1 MPGVDVAPPRLRSK
15 NVEDQTPKGAKVHTM
30 TRSSSLAQSPSRFA
44 RFLGALSV
52 VGIGVV
58 LIQSA
63 ACKDTGVGDPC
74 TPESEYNQAFLGFS
88 VDEVNFESKSFQCQ
102 TRLCLVNHFQ
112 GRVSCQYG
120 QDSSGNGPAGVVG
133 VGGDPTKT
141 GCYVPNEAGDPNGK
155 ITGDPTLAG
164 KNVVNPQLVERSAD
178 KAVYC
183 SCRCANAD
191 GKTDDGA
198 NYCDCPDGF
207 SCTHLV
213 DSIGKG
219 NEGLT
224 GSFCIKQGTAYD
236 KAALNTNTCDPNIA
250 TCQGPQG
257 DPTNKGS

>member
-1 MPGVDVAPPRLRSK
+1 MI
-15 NVEDQTPKGAKVHTM
+15 
-30 TRSSSLAQSPSRFA
+30 RSSFSQSSSKFA
-44 RFLGALSV
+44 RLVSAASLLGL
-52 VGIGVV
+52 GLM
-58 LIQSA
+58 LIPAA

-74 TPESEYNQAFLGFS
+74 TPESEYNTDFLGFS

-120 QDSSGNGPAGVVG
+120 QDTGGKGPPGATGING
-133 VGGDPTKT
+133 DTTNT
-141 GCYVPNEAGDPNGK
+141 GCSVPNDPATK
-155 ITGDPTLAG
+155 ITGDPNLGA
-164 KNVVNPQLVERSAD
+164 KNVVNPQLLSRTAE

-191 GKTDDGA
+191 GKTDDGS

-207 SCTHLV
+207 TCTHLV

-224 GSFCIKQGTAYD
+224 GSFCIKAGSQYD
-236 KAALNTNTCDPNIA
+236 KADPNGGNTCDPNIA
-250 TCQGPQG
+250 TCAGPQG
-257 DPTNKGS
+257 PNGSGS